1 MDSSTVSSNTCV
13 VTLVKRNSLSSVKL
27 GSCSG
32 VFINHKLRIVI
43 AHASL
48 LAELN
53 SKDYEQLRRDLTAN
67 KLTNLLPN
75 HSAEVVFDARR
86 YQVQNSSNQHYDLS
100 SNNHQNIARE
110 KEMYTIIPA
119 AIELIFK
126 CESFHQTSEQFLAK
140 SQGWFFLPRK
150 HFFLPYFILI
160 KLQNY
165 DGLLPIEPLLVKS
178 SVECNPG
185 DTVEVFGT
193 PYGNLCV
200 EVFLNSVSRGVISNY
215 FGPNKV
221 QILTDAR
228 CIPGT
233 EGGLVCT
240 LDNNNLKRAI
250 GIVVSPFC
258 WKNQN
263 WIGLTLVC
271 SLEEILNSIALALIV
286 SEPGEN
292 PKELLKPFSASPL
305 NTNSSVSGV
314 SKHPASSPYNFTLSE
329 NIKQY
334 LCHVIGQKGTGTGI
348 LISHDTILTCS
359 HVVCDNSEV
368 SIKLNGDKHWHQ
380 ATLVYSTPLTE
391 PFDVAVLK
399 LNNYSFLTPTKLLS
413 FPEIT
418 TAVEGMPVYAVGF
431 ALFTSHS
438 NPQPTV
444 TSGVVARLVQH
455 KQTDILIQTTCAV
468 YPGSSGGAVM
478 SKSGNIV
485 GMACSTVKMMINQAH
500 VSLVIP
506 MTTLKV
512 ITEPYLQDND
522 AEYLKQL
529 WLKSGKERQIW
540 KLQSTFDC
548 SRNLLSKL

>member
-418 TAVEGMPVYAVGF
+418 TAVEELLKHGISCLHQLLAIRTLQPVGHQSPMMSYGFSQFLLAVVHHCSRCWILGMPVYAVGF

-485 GMACSTVKMMINQAH
+485 GMACSTVK
-500 VSLVIP
+500 
-506 MTTLKV
+506 
-512 ITEPYLQDND
+512 
-522 AEYLKQL
+522 
-529 WLKSGKERQIW
+529 
-540 KLQSTFDC
+540 C
-548 SRNLLSKL
+548 

>member
-359 HVVCDNSEV
+359 HVVCDNSE
-368 SIKLNGDKHWHQ
+368 
-380 ATLVYSTPLTE
+380 
-391 PFDVAVLK
+391 
-399 LNNYSFLTPTKLLS
+399 
-413 FPEIT
+413 
-418 TAVEGMPVYAVGF
+418 GMPVYAVGF